1 MPDEP
6 SSPSSS
12 PAESAEA
19 RLARLDA
26 LASDLF
32 DGEPISAEEALV
44 RLHQEVMQAIG
55 ATPAPKAT
63 PEPEP
68 IQLPADAF
76 EGFEG
81 MEWMDDVRVWRGAL
95 LALVGGRTQELLE
108 QWGEEYHAE
117 ALRAGGGDSAWFDN
131 LSAPLQAR
139 WIALV
144 RERQIMR
151 RAQAHHD
158 RRRAAQRRSDA
169 ALFGEEASAEPT
181 GAEAEVLRLTA
192 EIRGAL
198 DLIPNAYRVWVYPK
212 EGGPQ
217 DLAASL
223 AVSVQRMVH
232 ALEGAPPAP
241 DPAPDMSLLQ
251 GSLGIP
257 YPFPLPEQPREGGT
271 QALGGP
277 RSPGP
282 GTLAVNTDP
291 PDLSTIGLRA
301 RWAREVSG
309 LSMGQAAREF
319 GMSVAALSAYE
330 VGNLDLDGDSP
341 SAAARL
347 IPIPDDLLGRMA
359 DTYGVRLS
367 FLRTGHL
374 AELSAEDQAGL
385 TKLTPK
391 DADSLARFLGA
402 VGSDTP

>member
-1 MPDEP
+1 MSFDPN
-6 SSPSSS
+6 SPT
-12 PAESAEA
+12 ESAEA

-32 DGEPISAEEALV
+32 DGEPVRAEEALV
-44 RLHQEVMQAIG
+44 RLHEEVMQVLG
-55 ATPAPKAT
+55 AVPPPKAT

-108 QWGEEYHAE
+108 QWGEDYHAE

-158 RRRAAQRRSDA
+158 RRREALRRSDA
-169 ALFGEEASAEPT
+169 TLFGEAEAPAEPT
-181 GAEAEVLRLTA
+181 GAEAEVLRLNK

-223 AVSVQRMVH
+223 AISVQRMVH
-232 ALEGAPPAP
+232 ALEGTPPAS

-257 YPFPLPEQPREGGT
+257 YPFPLPEQPCEGGIR
-271 QALGGP
+271 ALGGP
-277 RSPGP
+277 DSPGP
-282 GTLAVNTDP
+282 GTLVVNTDP

-367 FLRTGHL
+367 FLRTGRVL
-374 AELSAEDQAGL
+374 ALSAKDQAAL
-385 TKLTPK
+385 TKLDPK
-391 DADSLARFLGA
+391 DAESLARVLSA
-402 VGSDTP
+402 MGSDT

>member
-1 MPDEP
+1 MLSDPN
-6 SSPSSS
+6 S
-12 PAESAEA
+12 PAESALPASPGEATEDATLARIEAGREALPAGTPEWVGELLDEA
-19 RLARLDA
+19 RAKILALRSNERVARLDT

-32 DGEPISAEEALV
+32 DGEPVSAEEALV
-44 RLHQEVMQAIG
+44 RLHEEVMQVLG
-55 ATPAPKAT
+55 AAP
-63 PEPEP
+63 
-68 IQLPADAF
+68 
-76 EGFEG
+76 
-81 MEWMDDVRVWRGAL
+81 
-95 LALVGGRTQELLE
+95 
-108 QWGEEYHAE
+108 
-117 ALRAGGGDSAWFDN
+117 
-131 LSAPLQAR
+131 
-139 WIALV
+139 
-144 RERQIMR
+144 
-151 RAQAHHD
+151 
-158 RRRAAQRRSDA
+158 
-169 ALFGEEASAEPT
+169 AEPT
-181 GAEAEVLRLTA
+181 GVEAEVLRLNK

-198 DLIPNAYRVWVYPK
+198 DPIPNAYRVWVYPK

-223 AVSVQRMVH
+223 AVSVQRMVY

-241 DPAPDMSLLQ
+241 GPAPDMSLLQ

-271 QALGGP
+271 HALGGP
-277 RSPGP
+277 GSPGP
-282 GTLAVNTDP
+282 GTLVVNTDP

-347 IPIPDDLLGRMA
+347 IPIPDDLLGAMA